1 MKIIFLTFFIVIN
14 YIQAASLEEI
24 KTALAKEF
32 RNNFPKIIISQ
43 IDLKITSLPKDF
55 DQYEFLRIANGR
67 FNQAQGFLRA
77 EFKTPQNI
85 QKNVFFRYFIQA
97 NLEVLKSERAIKRGD
112 KLGAFDYKSVLIDFD
127 KVPLNALTLDDVDNL
142 VAKSNINKN
151 AILRANMFKTT
162 ALIRRNDPIIGVLS
176 EANVDVLIEL
186 VALQSAN
193 MGKRIRAKNKEGK
206 VMQGIVVGKNR
217 MIIQ

>member
-151 AILRANMFKTT
+151 TILRANMFKTT

-193 MGKRIRAKNKEGK
+193 MGERIRTKNKEGK
-206 VMQGIVVGKNR
+206 VIQGIVVGKNR
-217 MIIQ
+217 IIIQ

>member
-14 YIQAASLEEI
+14 YIQATSLEEI

-97 NLEVLKSERAIKRGD
+97 NLEVLKSERAIK
-112 KLGAFDYKSVLIDFD
+112 
-127 KVPLNALTLDDVDNL
+127 
-142 VAKSNINKN
+142 
-151 AILRANMFKTT
+151 
-162 ALIRRNDPIIGVLS
+162 
-176 EANVDVLIEL
+176 
-186 VALQSAN
+186 
-193 MGKRIRAKNKEGK
+193 
-206 VMQGIVVGKNR
+206 
-217 MIIQ
+217 

>member
-97 NLEVLKSERAIKRGD
+97 NLEVLKSERTIKRGD

-193 MGKRIRAKNKEGK
+193 MGERIRAKNKKGK